1 MFRSKD
7 WLPIFYDLYP
17 KSVTG
22 VSYYKKMID
31 KVLNLRYKSATLVLD
46 RGYFSK
52 DNIENITSE
61 NIDFI
66 IMAETYNKRLSSLLN
81 KNKDKIY
88 KNAENLIFE
97 HKVFA
102 WKTYEQAFTNST
114 NKYFIYMFYNE
125 QKASLEVEKYNTLN
139 ILSKQLENI
148 EYLNEDIY
156 KHMEIILILK
166 WMKKAK

>member
-17 KSVTG
+17 KSVTDVG
-22 VSYYKKMID
+22 YYKKMID

-46 RGYFSK
+46 RAYFSK

-88 KNAENLIFE
+88 KNAENLI
-97 HKVFA
+97 
-102 WKTYEQAFTNST
+102 
-114 NKYFIYMFYNE
+114 
-125 QKASLEVEKYNTLN
+125 LN
-139 ILSKQLENI
+139 IKFLLEKHTSKLLQIQQASISFICFIMN
-148 EYLNEDIY
+148 
-156 KHMEIILILK
+156 KKSIIRSWKI
-166 WMKKAK
+166 

>member
-1 MFRSKD
+1 
-7 WLPIFYDLYP
+7 
-17 KSVTG
+17 
-22 VSYYKKMID
+22 
-31 KVLNLRYKSATLVLD
+31 
-46 RGYFSK
+46 
-52 DNIENITSE
+52 
-61 NIDFI
+61 
-66 IMAETYNKRLSSLLN
+66 MAETYNKRLSSLLN

-125 QKASLEVEKYNTLN
+125 QKASLEVEKYNTVLN
-139 ILSKQLENI
+139 ILSKQLKNI